1 MQYLIRQ
8 FKDST
13 GHIHTDIEKAKDN
26 ETLSIVEAKS
36 KEEALNEYNTLTG
49 LNKLEQLLFDKQIP
63 HDLDVDDETEV
74 LSIGNLE
81 IVNDSDKFQVYEHL
95 EEVSFTEEYLALT
108 TDNVDDVIKY
118 IFTRGDVN

>member
-8 FKDST
+8 FKDNT
-13 GHIHTDIEKAKDN
+13 GHIHTDIQKAKDN

-36 KEEALNEYNTLTG
+36 KEAALNKYESLTG
-49 LNKLEQLLFDKQIP
+49 WNKLEQLLFDKQIP
-63 HDLDVDDETEV
+63 HDLDIDDETEV

-81 IVNDSDKFQVYEHL
+81 IVNDSGKFQVYEHL
-95 EEVSFTEEYLALT
+95 EEVSFTEEHLALT

-118 IFTRGDVN
+118 IFTRRDVN

>member
-36 KEEALNEYNTLTG
+36 KEEVKRKFE
-49 LNKLEQLLFDKQIP
+49 EER
-63 HDLDVDDETEV
+63 HD
-74 LSIGNLE
+74 
-81 IVNDSDKFQVYEHL
+81 
-95 EEVSFTEEYLALT
+95 
-108 TDNVDDVIKY
+108 
-118 IFTRGDVN
+118 